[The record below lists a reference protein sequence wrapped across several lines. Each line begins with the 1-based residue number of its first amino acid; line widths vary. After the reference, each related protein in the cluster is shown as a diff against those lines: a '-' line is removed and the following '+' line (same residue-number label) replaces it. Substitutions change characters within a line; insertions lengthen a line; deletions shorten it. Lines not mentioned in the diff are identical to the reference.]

1 VAAFAARRGV
11 ELAELTG
18 NMEDGGFLAV
28 CLCAEWCKTCREYRP
43 GFEALASRFP
53 AMGFR
58 WVDIEDHADEMG
70 DLDITDFPTLLIF
83 RGARVLFFGV
93 TRPQPRYLAR
103 LLETFAAQTLSEA
116 RDYAIS
122 SPERASWQQNDEIT
136 ALRRWILSE

>member
-1 VAAFAARRGV
+1 MVAFAARCSV
-11 ELAELTG
+11 ELAELIG
-18 NMEDGGFLAV
+18 GMADGGFLAA

-53 AMGFR
+53 AMKFR

-93 TRPQPRYLAR
+93 IRPQPRHLGR
-103 LLETFAAQTLSEA
+103 LLETFAAQTLSEV
-116 RDYAIS
+116 RDYVVS
-122 SPERASWQQNDEIT
+122 SPERLSWQKNGEIT
-136 ALRRWILSE
+136 ALYRWMLSR